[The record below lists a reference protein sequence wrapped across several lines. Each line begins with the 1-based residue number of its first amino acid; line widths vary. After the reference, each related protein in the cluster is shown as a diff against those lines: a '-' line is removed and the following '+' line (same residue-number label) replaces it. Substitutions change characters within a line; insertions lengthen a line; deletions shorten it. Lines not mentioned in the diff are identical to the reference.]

1 MNSITVLSKSDSQH
15 LVFVMHLATIETL
28 LSSQVIRRLD
38 EIQNFRVR
46 FPPKPSR
53 THRVEKLGL
62 ADLAYAIALVTL
74 GLTENY

>member
-1 MNSITVLSKSDSQH
+1 MKLFYPAKVVH
-15 LVFVMHLATIETL
+15 
-28 LSSQVIRRLD
+28 RLD
-38 EIQNFRVR
+38 VIQIFRVR

-62 ADLAYAIALVTL
+62 TDLAYAIALVTL